1 MTDGRQTRDPEA
13 VELDVAAEPIHKEGA
28 RVLVVGIGPKISEN
42 ELRRIA
48 KDPSYVFKVESFEN
62 LRKATR
68 DVAASACI
76 NPCKI
81 VFCVKF
87 FFSFLSFFSFL
98 LFHFN
103 FTLVYFSSFIFCFC
117 NLRIYIYE
125 IYKLCQLQK

>member
-13 VELDVAAEPIHKEGA
+13 VELDVAAEPIHKKGA

-81 VFCVKF
+81 VFLCEIFLFFSFLF
-87 FFSFLSFFSFL
+87 FFSFISFQF
-98 LFHFN
+98 
-103 FTLVYFSSFIFCFC
+103 YFSLFFLFYILLLQFA
-117 NLRIYIYE
+117 NLCI
-125 IYKLCQLQK
+125 